1 MEVMEAIKRRESYRS
16 FKEEPISDEELKK
29 LLYAAERAPRIG
41 SVEIIVLQDKEKI
54 AALSDAT
61 KEAMIASGGWNRMRA
76 STPDYNPLYKAPTVI
91 MFVGYSSEPFISETV
106 GLAAGMMVM
115 AATDMGLGSITVSS
129 IRRGFNGPKGSELK
143 KSMEMGQNKDLILA
157 VCVGYKDK
165 SHYLE
170 FKGASHNI
178 VKYVR

>member
-1 MEVMEAIKRRESYRS
+1 
-16 FKEEPISDEELKK
+16 
-29 LLYAAERAPRIG
+29 
-41 SVEIIVLQDKEKI
+41 
-54 AALSDAT
+54 
-61 KEAMIASGGWNRMRA
+61 
-76 STPDYNPLYKAPTVI
+76 

-170 FKGASHNI
+170 FKGSSHNI